1 MMIVSIESPIDSCR
15 PAIEYNERKVLAG
28 GAFLVGYAN
37 LDSTDQERIYEV
49 FDRYENSLYPMRRKS
64 FHASINPSSTDTCTE
79 EQVLEFAA
87 ALMDHLGYGKQP
99 ILVYRHSD
107 IDREHYHVVSVRV
120 DVEGRKIKNLYEKK
134 SASAFIRKVACNYGF
149 SIAERGEKSVVSADT
164 LEEKKSTSGRIRHFS
179 QRSDAPSQL
188 KSIWAAALTYDFDG
202 FAQLQAILEDL
213 GVKATLKPLDDG
225 YSVELQGVDK
235 KGKTISSPYSEDSLG
250 VPLYEE
256 FKAIHNQEIHR
267 RKSREKGRLR
277 NIVGFAFDVSKS
289 ENHFCNILAEKG
301 IRAHFYRRE
310 ETGEI
315 SGISFVDHTTK
326 TVFKASEIRDV
337 ISVKMALDAIR
348 SGKWRLER
356 SSNPTSSTKRSRE
369 EARKD
374 AIALRNRQS
383 GVIAHLLTP
392 AHTSA
397 SSSWSGKSQQT
408 PEQRRDE
415 RDSQKQGALNA
426 TLVDTRYIEK
436 IH

>member
-1 MMIVSIESPIDSCR
+1 MIVNIETPIDSCR

-37 LDSTDQERIYEV
+37 LDSTDQENIYEV
-49 FDRYENSLYPMRRKS
+49 FDRYEKSIYPIRQKS
-64 FHASINPSSTDTCTE
+64 FHASINPSASDTCNE

-99 ILVYRHSD
+99 ILVYRHND
-107 IDREHYHVVSVRV
+107 IDREHYHVVTVRV
-120 DVEGRKIKNLYEKK
+120 DADGRKISNLYEHKNMV
-134 SASAFIRKVACNYGF
+134 SFIRSVAKEYGF
-149 SIAERGEKSVVSADT
+149 TKPEKWQRPISQKESLEDKIKTLRVSHF
-164 LEEKKSTSGRIRHFS
+164 KSGA
-179 QRSDAPSQL
+179 DAPSQL

-225 YSVELQGVDK
+225 YSVELQGMDK

-250 VPLYEE
+250 EPLHEE

-267 RKSREKGRLR
+267 RKTREKGRLR

-397 SSSWSGKSQQT
+397 SSSWSGKSQLT

>member
-1 MMIVSIESPIDSCR
+1 MIVNIETPIDSCR

-79 EQVLEFAA
+79 EQVLKFAA

-120 DVEGRKIKNLYEKK
+120 DAEGRKIGNLYEYKDM
-134 SASAFIRKVACNYGF
+134 ARFIRKVSNEYGF
-149 SIAERGEKSVVSADT
+149 TKAEKGQRTVEKKDS
-164 LEEKKSTSGRIRHFS
+164 LEEKRTSGRVRHFS
-179 QRSDAPSQL
+179 PRSDAPSQL
-188 KSIWAAALTYDFDG
+188 KSLWSTALTYDFDG

-235 KGKTISSPYSEDSLG
+235 KGKTISSPYSEESLG
-250 VPLYEE
+250 EPLYEE

-301 IRAHFYRRE
+301 IRVHFYRRE